1 MRKLAR
7 STEAAFLRALEW
19 LRRHHITI
27 YVEPKVYQDLLDQG
41 RVLPQQQQQQQQ
53 QQSSGTG
60 SSSSSSGC
68 LCGMLVNTAAA
79 KDGAAAATPT
89 ASAAAGAGGNGTLV
103 SFSSWPAPP
112 GGQSRFSSSSSSV
125 SGVSAFSNAAPAGP
139 GAAPLQG
146 AGLVKTWRPEE
157 RACQQQ
163 QQQGEGDG
171 GGSSVDVA
179 QQLDLVVVLG
189 GDGTVLWT
197 CHIFGNRSVPPL
209 VPFNLGSLG
218 FLTPFDPTGLEKVL
232 HKTLRG
238 LKLAGASF
246 FVRGRAEAPGW
257 QAQLR
262 AGALA
267 WSWLRR
273 CRGFPITL
281 RHRLH
286 CTIVRGANS
295 RAACSATDSGSN
307 GGGSGSGMPCVSNS
321 CVGRSVDGEE
331 HVSLNEVVIERGIS
345 PFLTNLECFCDGAFV
360 THVQGD
366 GLIIGTPTGSTA
378 YSLASGGSMVHPQVP
393 CILFTPISPHSL
405 SFRPL
410 MFPDYCQLCIQVPV
424 NSRGHVWASFD
435 GKDRT
440 ELVPGDAV
448 VVRLSRW
455 PVPSVAA
462 EADPSGDW
470 FSAVRECL
478 HWNIRK
484 VQGGA
489 GS

>member
-1 MRKLAR
+1 M
-7 STEAAFLRALEW
+7 
-19 LRRHHITI
+19 
-27 YVEPKVYQDLLDQG
+27 
-41 RVLPQQQQQQQQ
+41 
-53 QQSSGTG
+53 
-60 SSSSSSGC
+60 
-68 LCGMLVNTAAA
+68 M
-79 KDGAAAATPT
+79 
-89 ASAAAGAGGNGTLV
+89 
-103 SFSSWPAPP
+103 
-112 GGQSRFSSSSSSV
+112 
-125 SGVSAFSNAAPAGP
+125 
-139 GAAPLQG
+139 QG
-146 AGLVKTWRPEE
+146 AGLVKTWQPEVTI
-157 RACQQQ
+157 CQQQ
-163 QQQGEGDG
+163 QQQGEG
-171 GGSSVDVA
+171 GSSSSSVVTTSDLIPEEVA
-179 QQLDLVVVLG
+179 QQLDLVLVLG

-218 FLTPFDPTGLEKVL
+218 FLTPFDPASLEKVL

-238 LKLAGASF
+238 
-246 FVRGRAEAPGW
+246 
-257 QAQLR
+257 
-262 AGALA
+262 
-267 WSWLRR
+267 
-273 CRGFPITL
+273 GFPITL

-286 CTIVRGANS
+286 CTIVRGATS
-295 RAACSATDSGSN
+295 RAISDGS
-307 GGGSGSGMPCVSNS
+307 SSSSSGMPCVSNS
-321 CVGRSVDGEE
+321 CVGKSVDGEE

-345 PFLTNLECFCDGAFV
+345 PFLTNLECFCDGGFV

-378 YSLASGGSMVHPQVP
+378 YSLAAGGSMVHPQVP
-393 CILFTPISPHSL
+393 CILFTPICPHSL

-440 ELVPGDAV
+440 ELAPGDAV

-478 HWNIRK
+478 HWNLRK